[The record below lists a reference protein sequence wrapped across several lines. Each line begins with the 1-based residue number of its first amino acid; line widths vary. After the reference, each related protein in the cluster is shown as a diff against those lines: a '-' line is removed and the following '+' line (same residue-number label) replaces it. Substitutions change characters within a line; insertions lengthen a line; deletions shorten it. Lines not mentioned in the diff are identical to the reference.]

1 MRYGSLPRSVAR
13 SLAGG
18 PIGRSY
24 APDGL
29 TEQAIDALLDEL
41 CPVEQ
46 PAEPTRPHWQSPD
59 AATHRSERRRVR
71 QIVRT
76 LPIALATQSDPTEGE
91 AA

>member
-13 SLAGG
+13 SLANC
-18 PIGRSY
+18 PIERNY

-29 TEQAIDALLDEL
+29 TEQAINALLDEL
-41 CPVEQ
+41 CLVEQ
-46 PAEPTRPHWQSPD
+46 PAD

-71 QIVRT
+71 EIVRT
-76 LPIALATQSDPTEGE
+76 LPNTLATHPSQAEGE